1 MWWHWRSDLIN
12 HYEKWSPTYIPQK
25 PEWSQWVFP
34 ASLPAGC
41 AAHSTPHFIPN
52 VKRDQESN
60 HGLCR
65 ENLNFIPQ
73 ANHKH
78 DPQRQN
84 AYSDMKIRK
93 MLPPK
98 ATLNKWHN
106 GKCDENLLE
115 SYSKPKHHHYQ
126 ISGSNA
132 KAASLSPLP
141 LSVWLALVSDES
153 LSWPYSPGSH
163 VTLSHRSL
171 PRGSHRKSVF
181 PGHLNCPAVQR
192 GKKGRVVKSRTLNLG
207 ALFFV
212 TVIRLWAKLQY
223 FTFLLLLTVADIV
236 VAI

>member
-1 MWWHWRSDLIN
+1 MMRKS
-12 HYEKWSPTYIPQK
+12 E
-25 PEWSQWVFP
+25 F
-34 ASLPAGC
+34 
-41 AAHSTPHFIPN
+41 HSTSKPHTWPAAAKCLLWHEDMEN
-52 VKRDQESN
+52 VT
-60 HGLCR
+60 
-65 ENLNFIPQ
+65 P
-73 ANHKH
+73 
-78 DPQRQN
+78 
-84 AYSDMKIRK
+84 
-93 MLPPK
+93 PPK
-98 ATLNKWHN
+98 ATLNKWHS

-115 SYSKPKHHHYQ
+115 SYSEPKHHHYQ

-153 LSWPYSPGSH
+153 LSWPYSAGSH

-207 ALFFV
+207 ALFFL

-223 FTFLLLLTVADIV
+223 STFLLLMTVADAV
-236 VAI
+236 VAIKFLCQSAF

>member
-1 MWWHWRSDLIN
+1 MWWHWRTDLIN

-34 ASLPAGC
+34 ASLPA
-41 AAHSTPHFIPN
+41 AHYSPYFIPTVYN
-52 VKRDQESN
+52 MTKRVIIVYAEKIWIS
-60 HGLCR
+60 
-65 ENLNFIPQ
+65 F
-73 ANHKH
+73 HKH
-78 DPQRQN
+78 TKYMTR
-84 AYSDMKIRK
+84 SGK
-93 MLPPK
+93 MLTLTWRYGKCYPPK

-153 LSWPYSPGSH
+153 LSWPYSAGSH
-163 VTLSHRSL
+163 VTLSLRSL

-192 GKKGRVVKSRTLNLG
+192 GKKEGWSRAG
-207 ALFFV
+207 
-212 TVIRLWAKLQY
+212 LWIEAHC
-223 FTFLLLLTVADIV
+223 FLSLS
-236 VAI
+236 